1 MSVVCVFGSSCD
13 NVSNDVMMEVMV
25 VIVIINIDIIENN
38 RNIGCAKLPQSCLSV
53 CAPARLLCPW
63 DSTGKNA

>member
-1 MSVVCVFGSSCD
+1 MCVFGSSCH

-25 VIVIINIDIIENN
+25 VIEIINIDIIENN
-38 RNIGCAKLPQSCLSV
+38 TIGCAKFLQSCRSV

-63 DSTGKNA
+63 DSTGKNT